1 MKKLLALLCM
11 ITVPFA
17 VSAIGCSSG
26 ASYDQAQVQPRPP
39 EPRPPKPAPEPP
51 APRPGPTNTGDPAP
65 DAVPHH

>member
-11 ITVPFA
+11 ITLPFA
-17 VSAIGCSSG
+17 LSAIGCSSG
-26 ASYDQAQVQPRPP
+26 SNYDQAQVQ
-39 EPRPPKPAPEPP
+39 PRPPKPAPEPP